1 MYRREE
7 QKNKFYSSSIY
18 SVKAQNHTLHFP
30 VKWSRG
36 SAIHLHVNLLV

>member
-7 QKNKFYSSSIY
+7 QGNKFYSSSIF
-18 SVKAQNHTLHFP
+18 SVKAQNHTLYFP
-30 VKWSRG
+30 VEWLWG